1 MPDVRIDDSVT
12 PAAHRA
18 GLIAALEARRVDNR
32 FHYVGEPA
40 SNRWRALAAMAAE
53 EKAAKEAAAEEAAAA
68 AERKQEIDRATI
80 KVEQAYEALY
90 GRKEPIP
97 VRVVP

>member
-1 MPDVRIDDSVT
+1 MSSEKRSGIATVGRVLFMLVGV
-12 PAAHRA
+12 AVLVFC
-18 GLIAALEARRVDNR
+18 GLYANYQMD
-32 FHYVGEPA
+32 
-40 SNRWRALAAMAAE
+40 
-53 EKAAKEAAAEEAAAA
+53 EAAAEATRVREA
-68 AERKQEIDRATI
+68 AERKQEIDRATM